1 MYSNFRFQ
9 LAKSQLANSYLAD
22 ADADG
27 AKQAKLLFLR
37 SILSAAAKYGRVTMD
52 DVQRAIDHAIEHSG
66 VMELSLEYADG
77 IIADLCQIGDN
88 YIGALSRQQ
97 AAELRRLRKLC
108 ILAAA
113 TGDQDAWAQIAEL
126 I

>member
-22 ADADG
+22 ADADS
-27 AKQAKLLFLR
+27 AKRAKLIFLR
-37 SILSAAAKYGRVTMD
+37 SILSAAAKYGRVTPD

-77 IIADLCQIGDN
+77 IIADLWQIGDN
-88 YIGALSRQQ
+88 YIGALSHQQ

-108 ILAAA
+108 VLAAA
-113 TGDQDAWAQIAEL
+113 TGDADALAQIAEL

>member
-1 MYSNFRFQ
+1 MYSDFRFW
-9 LAKSQLANSYLAD
+9 LAKSQLANSYLNSAAAD
-22 ADADG
+22 N

-66 VMELSLEYADG
+66 VMEMDPECADG
-77 IIADLCQIGDN
+77 VIVDLWQIGDS
-88 YIGALSRQQ
+88 YIGTLSPAQ

-108 ILAAA
+108 LRAAA
-113 TGDQDAWAQIAEL
+113 LGDQDALSQIAEL